1 MVFNCLYCNYQ
12 TNLRSN
18 FKKHLSTKKHL
29 QNIKIEEIEEKN
41 EEKSIKSISTKKE
54 IELNKTHSGTQFL
67 CQWCR
72 REFSRKDNLRRH
84 ILVCKNYK
92 KILPPQFPQKV
103 SETNTVYKCIICN
116 NFFNSIFEFENHS
129 AACLTSTTI
138 YCTNIEKN
146 TKHID
151 FKKTNCYPTVTPPLP
166 CYINTKK
173 CQYCQNIF
181 ASRHG
186 LSRHLK
192 ICYNKNIE
200 VERLKQDKIKY
211 KQQLDKQEQINNE
224 KEKQIQIA
232 KNCQPI
238 YNITNNNTINYL
250 NINYG
255 NMIAMEQFLYNLE
268 HSEKLTTN
276 ERDNL
281 LTSYKE
287 NGIDVFARNF
297 SYIMKQNCK
306 RQLEKVGI
314 NDLKL
319 LPLFCSD
326 GNLRSHKEKG
336 IDGWKTHYDNN
347 SINKMLNISSNQVYE
362 THKEIL
368 PIIGKE
374 RTKIFK
380 EIKRDNHENKIKQLL
395 NKNNTAY
402 IV

>member
-1 MVFNCLYCNYQ
+1 MNG
-12 TNLRSN
+12 
-18 FKKHLSTKKHL
+18 L
-29 QNIKIEEIEEKN
+29 Q
-41 EEKSIKSISTKKE
+41 
-54 IELNKTHSGTQFL
+54 Q
-67 CQWCR
+67 
-72 REFSRKDNLRRH
+72 
-84 ILVCKNYK
+84 
-92 KILPPQFPQKV
+92 
-103 SETNTVYKCIICN
+103 
-116 NFFNSIFEFENHS
+116 
-129 AACLTSTTI
+129 
-138 YCTNIEKN
+138 
-146 TKHID
+146 
-151 FKKTNCYPTVTPPLP
+151 
-166 CYINTKK
+166 
-173 CQYCQNIF
+173 
-181 ASRHG
+181 
-186 LSRHLK
+186 
-192 ICYNKNIE
+192 
-200 VERLKQDKIKY
+200 
-211 KQQLDKQEQINNE
+211 
-224 KEKQIQIA
+224 
-232 KNCQPI
+232 
-238 YNITNNNTINYL
+238 
-250 NINYG
+250 
-255 NMIAMEQFLYNLE
+255 
-268 HSEKLTTN
+268 KLTN
-276 ERDNL
+276 KERENL

-395 NKNNTAY
+395 NKNNTSY

>member
-1 MVFNCLYCNYQ
+1 MILNCQYCNYQ
-12 TNLRSN
+12 TNIRSN
-18 FKKHLSTKKHL
+18 FKKHLTTKKHL

-41 EEKSIKSISTKKE
+41 EEKSIKSISVNKE
-54 IELNKTHSGTQFL
+54 IIPKIDILNTNIF
-67 CQWCR
+67 CQWCTR
-72 REFSRKDNLRRH
+72 SFTRKDNLKRH
-84 ILVCKNYK
+84 LMVCKQNPK
-92 KILPPQFPQKV
+92 QLPPQLTQKNNK
-103 SETNTVYKCIICN
+103 TNNVFNCIFCKIEFTSQQELQKHYKACN
-116 NFFNSIFEFENHS
+116 NVD
-129 AACLTSTTI
+129 TI
-138 YCTNIEKN
+138 KEKKFIN
-146 TKHID
+146 NDYHKD
-151 FKKTNCYPTVTPPLP
+151 LKKIHCYPTVIPPLP
-166 CYINTKK
+166 SYINSNK
-173 CQYCQNIF
+173 CQYCNNLF

-186 LSRHLK
+186 LSRHVK
-192 ICYNKNIE
+192 ICYQKNIKLQTLE
-200 VERLKQDKIKY
+200 QEKLNYIH
-211 KQQLDKQEQINNE
+211 QLDKQKEINKE

-232 KNCQPI
+232 KHSQPI

-268 HSEKLTTN
+268 HSEKLTN
-276 ERDNL
+276 KERENL

-347 SINKMLNISSNQVYE
+347 SINKMLNISNNQVYE
-362 THKEIL
+362 THHEML

-380 EIKRDNHENKIKQLL
+380 EIKRDNHENKIKYLDI
-395 NKNNTAY
+395 NK
-402 IV
+402 